1 MSAECPFCGIADA
14 LFENDLCYAINDRF
28 PVTRGHTLVIPK
40 RHYADVF
47 ESTRAELEAFAA
59 MIGRV
64 KESIDEALSPL
75 GYNVGVNCGR
85 AAGQSIMH
93 VHIHVI
99 PRYRDDHTDPTGGVR
114 RVMPGRGRYP

>member
-1 MSAECPFCGIADA
+1 MSADCPFCDRTDT
-14 LFENDLCYAINDRF
+14 LFENDLCYAINDKY
-28 PVTRGHTLVIPK
+28 PVTRGHALVIPR

-47 ESTRAELEAFAA
+47 ESTRAELEAFAD

-64 KESIDEALSPL
+64 KESLDALHGPQ

-85 AAGQSIMH
+85 IAGQSIMH

-99 PRYRDDHTDPTGGVR
+99 PRYGHDSPDSAGGVR